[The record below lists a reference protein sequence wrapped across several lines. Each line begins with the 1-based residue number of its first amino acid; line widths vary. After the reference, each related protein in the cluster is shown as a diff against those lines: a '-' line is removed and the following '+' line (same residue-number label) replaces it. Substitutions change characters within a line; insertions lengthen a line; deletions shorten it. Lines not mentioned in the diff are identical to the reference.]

1 MPWPFPKQPR
11 YLPNEHNALSPLF
24 VLQQEAKS
32 PGSTCQRDWHWTNT
46 QLEKLLAWKGLL
58 PKWTR
63 QTAQDGSQEHRGEA
77 TCQSREEPGCPS
89 SSHDILLI
97 HCPQLLPFQN
107 TCRSKRIQIIKQ
119 KRERTQR
126 LNSFSSLS
134 FWSKEQEGALT
145 VSRLLNV

>member
-1 MPWPFPKQPR
+1 MPWPFPKQPH

-145 VSRLLNV
+145 VSCLLNV